1 MTKRISR
8 ITGYIALILALL
20 MTCTVFLLSAFAA
33 TPEEIEAENK
43 ALRDEKTNAINLL
56 KIENTNAGINT
67 GVNSLLLKY
76 ENELYNI
83 SPEDMKKQNTSEL
96 IDLLYQQ
103 ALSTNEVAKIYFKH
117 FDSYNPNAESL
128 SAEAQTLKNV
138 LEKIGKA
145 GSDGYNADAL
155 AELTGSSYINGGLC
169 AEMQVSIYTQKLNS
183 LLNGD
188 ETDSE
193 EVVEKITDAIA
204 QIKKCQNVDVS
215 SEDYQIIFEATKKA
229 VEVQRNQDKAI
240 NEIKD
245 VFSILC
251 PNAAIEDNKTIGDII
266 SLIEDDG
273 TTEVSEMN
281 DYVKTAI
288 TGLMNELSSGTYV
301 AAYYDG
307 LKLDIADAVASA
319 GDSEIV
325 EISDMLKTHE
335 KDLYRAQAKDDIL
348 DYINTKNF
356 TGDDKKRIDALEAE
370 YNADNGKIDKAYN
383 NTDVDF
389 EVEKAHKRTDLYEQY
404 VDTVEAVKAKNPNA
418 DTTDIYN
425 HYIESDDLLQS
436 ATRENIEDRF
446 EDAMAELEIKEFSA
460 LYGDVIN
467 LPSENVTADDKKD
480 IEDAINA
487 LNSLN
492 DKAKNDPNI
501 KIDALKLIDIYKAAL
516 KAEIDEI
523 LSGDDEIYV
532 SYAQQLKS
540 KIDSLSDKN
549 IDTIIDD
556 ISTIVSDADAV
567 IAKADAINEVLDRYF
582 EIVADADYAKF
593 TDAEKT
599 AIKKTVTDA
608 CDDILATAADPADI
622 AENAIVNVNRQQAI
636 ARIEAKAREN
646 ADAALSA
653 EVKSA
658 IDKIKAD
665 AISAVNA
672 ATDAAEIQNIAEDA
686 IFDIEKEFKL
696 QLALDSA
703 EELRKNMA
711 DSSPYIKDA
720 LIEKLNNLID
730 EYKQKIRDV
739 SDKDKLMPV
748 WNEYADKEAEISNE
762 WRTKSHAIDDLNSE
776 NKAAEKEIDGMTGLS
791 AEEKATYKNA
801 LKEIYDK
808 ACDDIDKAT
817 TAEVEAIISEALDD
831 IAFIESKAKA
841 NDEINKKYAEALAAI
856 EALGY
861 LNATEKQALKDQA
874 TDAHNTAKDALKNAT
889 DASGV
894 NGAKSDADGALN
906 TVTSN
911 GASKNDTAKDSQL
924 AEAGKKLEDKH
935 KETVD
940 AIDSTTY
947 LSEGEKQALKADA
960 DKALADA
967 KQELDAAKGTEDI
980 NKAVSDAE
988 TEFSKQQTDSAAQN
1002 SSAKQNQNTVAS
1014 SELENKKQE
1023 IYDAVDQMGYLDSDE
1038 KKEIKDKVD
1047 SIFDEALA
1055 DLTIAES
1062 TADIDKAKSDALDA
1076 LDGVS
1081 EKAQADNL
1089 ENAKAQAI
1097 AELEASKNEIDAII
1111 DGFKYL
1117 DEEQKQALKD
1127 ELYAEFVAAEQ
1138 RISSADSARAV
1149 EVMLTSVLDGFK
1161 TRSSQARLQEDEACV
1176 DKLTPVM
1183 TCLGVIGLI
1192 EAVALVMMVC
1202 KKNSMAMAAFI
1213 PFGMTHVAIKMQ
1225 PVTAWSLT
1233 WVMAAAD
1240 VIMAIFIAYLAV
1252 QLFRQRVLA
1261 VEGEY
1266 DAQTLDDEFFRNDSE
1281 PVAQTLPEPE
1291 EQPMLEEAEPEEVIE
1306 PEPEEVAIVMEEPL
1320 TEVTRKSRKVRRPKV
1335 RMAIINVDVLDAS
1348 FAAGDTVTLQALK
1361 EKGLVPKNARC
1372 VKVLARGT
1380 VTKPLTVVA
1389 RKFSAP
1395 AQRMILA
1402 ADGVVIIDDS
1412 FYD

>member
-33 TPEEIEAENK
+33 TPEEITEANK
-43 ALRDEKTNAINLL
+43 ELVTDRIQSLNTLQSTSNANI
-56 KIENTNAGINT
+56 
-67 GVNSLLLKY
+67 SLLLMDY
-76 ENELYNI
+76 EGLLYAISLDSAKLSEASTGELIELY
-83 SPEDMKKQNTSEL
+83 
-96 IDLLYQQ
+96 YQQ
-103 ALSTNEVAKIYFKH
+103 ALSVNEVAKIYFKH
-117 FDSYNPNAESL
+117 FDSYNPNAEML
-128 SAEAQTLKNV
+128 SPEEQTFKTLLNQ
-138 LEKIGKA
+138 I
-145 GSDGYNADAL
+145 AL
-155 AELTGSSYINGGLC
+155 AEETGHTAQSLKTLTETDFINGGLC
-169 AEMQVSIYTQKLNS
+169 AKMQVSIYTQKLDS

-188 ETDSE
+188 ETDSH
-193 EVVEKITDAIA
+193 EVVRKINEAIA

-370 YNADNGKIDKAYN
+370 YNADNGKIDEAE
-383 NTDVDF
+383 NTTEVDF

-404 VDTVEAVKAKNPNA
+404 VDTVEAVKAKNSNA

-446 EDAMAELEIKEFSA
+446 EDAMAELEIEEFSA

-599 AIKKTVTDA
+599 AIEKTVTDA
-608 CDDILATAADPADI
+608 CDDIVATAADPADI

-672 ATDAAEIQNIAEDA
+672 ATDAAEIQNIADDA
-686 IFDIEKEFKL
+686 IFDIEKEFTVQEIIDLAKEQEDFINSKNLTDAQKKTLLDKL
-696 QLALDSA
+696 NATVEAYTQVVRDADTEKSLTDAYYDYRTEEDKIHGECVVKSSA
-703 EELRKNMA
+703 MDELGSEM
-711 DSSPYIKDA
+711 KDA
-720 LIEKLNNLID
+720 E
-730 EYKQKIRDV
+730 
-739 SDKDKLMPV
+739 S
-748 WNEYADKEAEISNE
+748 
-762 WRTKSHAIDDLNSE
+762 AIDTM
-776 NKAAEKEIDGMTGLS
+776 AGLS

-817 TAEVEAIISEALDD
+817 TAEVEAIRSEALDD

-889 DASGV
+889 DASDV

-924 AEAGKKLEDKH
+924 AEAEKKLEDKH

-960 DKALADA
+960 DKALEDA
-967 KQELDAAKGTEDI
+967 KQELEAAKGTEDI

-1192 EAVALVMMVC
+1192 EAVALVMMVR
-1202 KKNSMAMAAFI
+1202 KKNSMAMAAFV

-1291 EQPMLEEAEPEEVIE
+1291 EQPMLEEAEPEEIIE
-1306 PEPEEVAIVMEEPL
+1306 LEPEEVAIVMEEPL

>member
-33 TPEEIEAENK
+33 TPEEIKAENE
-43 ALRDEKTNAINLL
+43 ALLVEKYNALNDKSAENINSEVGRRVNMLLSQYQLKYNSLDDNALSQESTAEIINLYYEQGTAINDIAWIYYTHLDSLDTEGQAAVTAKFEELKKEIDEATNA
-56 KIENTNAGINT
+56 
-67 GVNSLLLKY
+67 
-76 ENELYNI
+76 
-83 SPEDMKKQNTSEL
+83 
-96 IDLLYQQ
+96 
-103 ALSTNEVAKIYFKH
+103 
-117 FDSYNPNAESL
+117 
-128 SAEAQTLKNV
+128 NV
-138 LEKIGKA
+138 LAEKK
-145 GSDGYNADAL
+145 DAL
-155 AELTGSSYINGGLC
+155 FGNGGLC
-169 AEMQVSIYTQKLNS
+169 ARMQVSIYSEKLDD
-183 LLNGD
+183 LLIA
-188 ETDSE
+188 TDSE
-193 EVVEKITDAIA
+193 AVKAKVDVAKKKLESCSDSSLNSTEYEKILND
-204 QIKKCQNVDVS
+204 
-215 SEDYQIIFEATKKA
+215 TKTA
-229 VEVQRNQDKAI
+229 VEIQRNQDLALAELDEVFAI
-240 NEIKD
+240 LYGAED
-245 VFSILC
+245 FSANPFYI
-251 PNAAIEDNKTIGDII
+251 AAKSNIDADDTKTIEAMNSYLLEAVENAMDA
-266 SLIEDDG
+266 LAADG
-273 TTEVSEMN
+273 GKYE
-281 DYVKTAI
+281 K
-288 TGLMNELSSGTYV
+288 
-301 AAYYDG
+301 AYYDA
-307 LKLDIADAVASA
+307 LKAQGGSAVTAAGNTSIADL
-319 GDSEIV
+319 DSI
-325 EISDMLKTHE
+325 LE
-335 KDLYRAQAKDDIL
+335 KYAEDLYHAQAKDDIL
-348 DYINTKNF
+348 DYINTKDCK
-356 TGDDKKRIDALEAE
+356 DDARMDELEAE
-370 YNADNGKIDKAYN
+370 YNADNGKIDQAKS
-383 NTDVDF
+383 TTEVDF

-404 VDTVEAVKAKNPNA
+404 VDTVEAIKAQDPDA
-418 DTTDIYN
+418 DVSRIDTVYDRYDNSISGAADEAALENEYN
-425 HYIESDDLLQS
+425 VG
-436 ATRENIEDRF
+436 
-446 EDAMAELEIKEFSA
+446 MAELEIEEFKA
-460 LYGDVIN
+460 LYDEILHTDVKD
-467 LPSENVTADDKKD
+467 VTADDIAD
-480 IEDAINA
+480 IETAIKHLNGMNEVAKDDEDFFGNNSNKLANLYKTA
-487 LNSLN
+487 LK
-492 DKAKNDPNI
+492 D
-501 KIDALKLIDIYKAAL
+501 KIDKILNGNDELYSTY
-516 KAEIDEI
+516 AE
-523 LSGDDEIYV
+523 
-532 SYAQQLKS
+532 QLKQ
-540 KIDSLSDKN
+540 KIDGLSAEN
-549 IDTIIDD
+549 IDSII
-556 ISTIVSDADAV
+556 SDADAV

-593 TDAEKT
+593 TDAEKK
-599 AIKKTVTDA
+599 AIEKTVTDA
-608 CDDILATAADPADI
+608 CDDIVATAADPADI

-636 ARIEAKAREN
+636 ACIEAKAREN

-672 ATDAAEIQNIAEDA
+672 ATDAAEIQNIADDA

-748 WNEYADKEAEISNE
+748 LNEYADKEAEISNE
-762 WRTKSHAIDDLNSE
+762 WRTKSRAIDDLIGE

-817 TAEVEAIISEALDD
+817 TAEVEAIRSEALDD

-889 DASGV
+889 DASDV

-924 AEAGKKLEDKH
+924 AEAEKKLEDKH

-960 DKALADA
+960 DKALEDA
-967 KQELDAAKGTEDI
+967 KQELEAAKGTEDI

-1097 AELEASKNEIDAII
+1097 AELEASKNEIDAVI

-1192 EAVALVMMVC
+1192 EAVALVMMVR

>member
-1 MTKRISR
+1 MKKSLR
-8 ITGYIALILALL
+8 ITTRITIIILTLLIMGTVLLSTTLAAEPSTFETNTQLMAEKSGQLSNLYNENLTSQIGRNVNIYLNGYQMKYNFLSNDDLAKSETAALIELYHAQGVSINDVAWIYYTHLDSL
-20 MTCTVFLLSAFAA
+20 DTEGQAA
-33 TPEEIEAENK
+33 VTAKFEELKKEIDEA
-43 ALRDEKTNAINLL
+43 TNA
-56 KIENTNAGINT
+56 
-67 GVNSLLLKY
+67 
-76 ENELYNI
+76 
-83 SPEDMKKQNTSEL
+83 
-96 IDLLYQQ
+96 
-103 ALSTNEVAKIYFKH
+103 
-117 FDSYNPNAESL
+117 
-128 SAEAQTLKNV
+128 NV
-138 LEKIGKA
+138 LAEKK
-145 GSDGYNADAL
+145 DAL
-155 AELTGSSYINGGLC
+155 FGNGGLC
-169 AEMQVSIYTQKLNS
+169 ARMQVSIYSEKLDD
-183 LLNGD
+183 LLIA
-188 ETDSE
+188 TDSE
-193 EVVEKITDAIA
+193 AVKAKVDVAKKKLESCSDSSLNSTEYEKILND
-204 QIKKCQNVDVS
+204 
-215 SEDYQIIFEATKKA
+215 TKTA
-229 VEVQRNQDKAI
+229 VEIQRNQDLALAELDEVFAI
-240 NEIKD
+240 LYGAED
-245 VFSILC
+245 FSANPFYI
-251 PNAAIEDNKTIGDII
+251 AAKSNIDADDTKTIEAMNSYLLEAVENAMDA
-266 SLIEDDG
+266 LAADG
-273 TTEVSEMN
+273 GKYE
-281 DYVKTAI
+281 K
-288 TGLMNELSSGTYV
+288 
-301 AAYYDG
+301 AYYDV
-307 LKLDIADAVASA
+307 LKDQGGSAVTAAGNTSIADL
-319 GDSEIV
+319 DSI
-325 EISDMLKTHE
+325 LE
-335 KDLYRAQAKDDIL
+335 KYAEDLYRAQAKDDIL
-348 DYINTKNF
+348 DYINTKDCK
-356 TGDDKKRIDALEAE
+356 DDARMDELEAE
-370 YNADNGKIDKAYN
+370 YNADNGKIDQAES
-383 NTDVDF
+383 TTAVDF

-404 VDTVEAVKAKNPNA
+404 VDTVEAIKAQDPDA
-418 DTTDIYN
+418 DVSRIDATYALYDPSIAGATTDTDLDNAYN
-425 HYIESDDLLQS
+425 
-436 ATRENIEDRF
+436 RG
-446 EDAMAELEIKEFSA
+446 MAELEIDEFKA
-460 LYGDVIN
+460 LYDDILHTDVKD
-467 LPSENVTADDKKD
+467 VTADDIAD
-480 IEDAINA
+480 IEIAIKHLNGMNELAKDNEDFFENNSDKLANLYKTA
-487 LNSLN
+487 LK
-492 DKAKNDPNI
+492 D
-501 KIDALKLIDIYKAAL
+501 KIDKILDGNDELYSTY
-516 KAEIDEI
+516 AE
-523 LSGDDEIYV
+523 
-532 SYAQQLKS
+532 QLKQ
-540 KIDSLSDKN
+540 KIDGLSAEN
-549 IDTIIDD
+549 IDSII
-556 ISTIVSDADAV
+556 SDADAV

-599 AIKKTVTDA
+599 AIEKTVTDA
-608 CDDILATAADPADI
+608 CDDIVATAADPADI
-622 AENAIVNVNRQQAI
+622 AENAIVDVNRQQAI
-636 ARIEAKAREN
+636 ARIEAKSREN
-646 ADAALSA
+646 ADATLSA

-686 IFDIEKEFKL
+686 IFDIEKEFTVQEIIDLAKEQEDFINSKNLTDAQKKTLLDKL
-696 QLALDSA
+696 NATVEAYTQVVRDADTEKSLTDAYYDYRTEEDKIHGESVVKSSAMDALGS
-703 EELRKNMA
+703 EM
-711 DSSPYIKDA
+711 KDA
-720 LIEKLNNLID
+720 E
-730 EYKQKIRDV
+730 
-739 SDKDKLMPV
+739 S
-748 WNEYADKEAEISNE
+748 
-762 WRTKSHAIDDLNSE
+762 AIDTM
-776 NKAAEKEIDGMTGLS
+776 AGLS

-817 TAEVEAIISEALDD
+817 TAEVEAIRSEALDD

-906 TVTSN
+906 IVTSN

-924 AEAGKKLEDKH
+924 AEAEKKLEDKH

-967 KQELDAAKGTEDI
+967 KQELEAAKGTEDI

-1081 EKAQADNL
+1081 EKAQTDNL

-1192 EAVALVMMVC
+1192 EAVALVMMVR

-1240 VIMAIFIAYLAV
+1240 VIMAIFIANLAV

-1291 EQPMLEEAEPEEVIE
+1291 EPPMLEEAEPEEVIE

-1361 EKGLVPKNARC
+1361 EKGLVPQNARC